1 MNITPTYKT
10 DPVTFEVIRSG
21 LYAIC
26 EEMKSVIVRAA
37 FSSVLNLSADL
48 SCAILDSNG
57 HVVAQGNDIPV
68 HLGAMAYTAQGIFE
82 KISIEQMKPGDA
94 ILTNDVYRGGTHLPD
109 MSLLT
114 PIFAENRVLGF
125 AASRVH
131 WPDVGGAASGSA
143 SVTDEIF
150 KEGIRIP
157 PVKIVEQGVFNES
170 ILDIV
175 MSNVRI
181 PYERLGDLKAQFSG
195 NLRAV
200 QRIEDLIKKYGGS
213 SIRTILNDIQDY
225 SEYLVRSSLAEIPD
239 GVYENSEYLD
249 GDGFD
254 TEDNSD
260 RHQIRVKVEKSG
272 TEVTFDFT
280 GTSSCARGPINAP
293 LAVTSSS
300 VYYVVMAITGLNIP
314 VNSGCY
320 RPVHVITEEETLV
333 NASYPAPVV
342 AANTETS
349 NRLVDIILGAFARSI
364 PEKVIAG
371 SYGSGGVYTL
381 GGWDSTR
388 NKRFVHYETV
398 GGGMGAQPNS
408 NGINGVRV
416 HMGNTM
422 NIPIEAV
429 EATLP
434 VLVTTYELIPGSGG
448 NGQYCGGNGVRK
460 IIRSLVNGVEVSVL
474 GERTFS
480 PAFGV
485 KGGETGSSARFTIHT
500 PDNHTIVLASK
511 TPAIKM
517 EKGWELCIETAGG
530 GGYGVPE
537 DRQGD
542 TESERGEIK

>member
-1 MNITPTYKT
+1 MNMTPLFKT

-57 HVVAQGNDIPV
+57 DVVAQGNDIPV
-68 HLGAMAYTAQGIFE
+68 HLGAMAFTAYGILE
-82 KISIEQMKPGDA
+82 KIPIDEMRPGDA

-114 PIFAENRVLGF
+114 PIFADNRVLGF

-131 WPDVGGAASGSA
+131 WPDVGGAAAGSA
-143 SVTDEIF
+143 SVTDEIL

-157 PVKIVEQGVFNES
+157 PVKIVEHGQFNES
-170 ILDIV
+170 ILDIL
-175 MSNVRI
+175 MSNVRL

-195 NLRAV
+195 NVRAL
-200 QRIEDLIKKYGGS
+200 QRVEGLIKKYGES
-213 SIRTILNDIQDY
+213 AMRRMLTDIQDY
-225 SEYLVRSSLAEIPD
+225 SEYLVRNSLAGIPN
-239 GVYENSEYLD
+239 GIYENRECLD
-249 GDGFD
+249 GDGYD
-254 TEDNSD
+254 TEQNTDKN
-260 RHQIRVKVEKSG
+260 QICVRIEKAG

-280 GTSSCARGPINAP
+280 GTSPCAQGPINAP

-300 VYYVVMAITGLNIP
+300 VYYVVMAITGLDIP

-320 RPVHVITEEETLV
+320 RPIHTVTEEGTLV

-349 NRLVDIILGAFARSI
+349 NRLVDIILGAFAKSI
-364 PEKVIAG
+364 PERVIAG

-381 GGWDSTR
+381 GGWDSKR

-408 NGINGVRV
+408 DGINGVRV

-434 VLVTTYELIPGSGG
+434 VLVTEYELIPDSGGSGRHR
-448 NGQYCGGNGVRK
+448 GGCGVRK
-460 IIRSLVNGVEVSVL
+460 VIRSLVDGIEVSVL
-474 GERTFS
+474 GERTLS

-485 KGGETGSSARFTIHT
+485 KGGDKGSTAHFTIRKPDSHT
-500 PDNHTIVLASK
+500 LVLPSK
-511 TPAIKM
+511 TAAVKL
-517 EKGWELCIETAGG
+517 EEGWELCIETAGG
-530 GGYGVPE
+530 GGYGST
-537 DRQGD
+537 DRRD
-542 TESERGEIK
+542 KES